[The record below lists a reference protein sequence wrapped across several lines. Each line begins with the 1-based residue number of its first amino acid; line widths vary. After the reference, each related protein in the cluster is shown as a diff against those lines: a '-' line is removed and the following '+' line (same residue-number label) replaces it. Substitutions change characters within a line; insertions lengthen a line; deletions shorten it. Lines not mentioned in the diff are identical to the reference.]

1 MVLLLLQKEFL
12 KGLSFHISF
21 DAITNH
27 ASVIRMGER
36 CT

>member
-1 MVLLLLQKEFL
+1 MVVLLLQKECL
-12 KGLSFHISF
+12 EGLSFHISSG
-21 DAITNH
+21 AITNH